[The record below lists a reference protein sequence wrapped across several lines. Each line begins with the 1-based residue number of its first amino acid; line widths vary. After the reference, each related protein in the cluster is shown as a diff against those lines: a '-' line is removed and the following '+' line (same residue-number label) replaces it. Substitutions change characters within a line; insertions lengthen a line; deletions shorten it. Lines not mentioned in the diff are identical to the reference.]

1 MLACSHSMKFG
12 AAIAGAAIILGGTSV
27 DGARSTLRSSR
38 QGSLS
43 ALGAA
48 QARTT
53 KGVPADVA
61 KQVPAAKVGRLMLA
75 DEARELLEA
84 IEGEGGAKNNRC
96 ASNALVRPHLG
107 VSP

>member
-61 KQVPAAKVGRLMLA
+61 KKVPERMVGDCCQRTKRAICWKRWKGEAYYRLF
-75 DEARELLEA
+75 R
-84 IEGEGGAKNNRC
+84 
-96 ASNALVRPHLG
+96 
-107 VSP
+107 